1 MEKGKTFY
9 LKRTIDVFTQNV
21 IEEVKES
28 ESADG
33 AFDIQFDK
41 DTYKYFQQEQDAV
54 SHRLQKSLVIQKE
67 QNKSVCLN
75 LFKGLKNALHEAC
88 HSKNTFMIS

>member
-41 DTYKYFQQEQDAV
+41 DTYKYFQQE
-54 SHRLQKSLVIQKE
+54 
-67 QNKSVCLN
+67 
-75 LFKGLKNALHEAC
+75 
-88 HSKNTFMIS
+88 